1 MTAAGAAAIVFD
13 KEGRVLLVREGYG
26 RHRWSLPGG
35 RMEEA
40 ELPHETAVREAR
52 EETGLDVWP
61 IDIVGL
67 YRFHGERE
75 FDVYAFRCG
84 ADGADGAAAADGNEI
99 AEIAWADPSALP
111 APMTNLVASAVPDA
125 AAGNRGLVRRVEWK
139 PIRHASL
146 SPVTA

>member
-1 MTAAGAAAIVFD
+1 VATAGAAAIVFD
-13 KEGRVLLVREGYG
+13 NEGRVLLVREGYG

-35 RMEEA
+35 RMDEA

-61 IDIVGL
+61 IEIVGL

-84 ADGADGAAAADGNEI
+84 ADGAAVADGNEI

-111 APMTNLVASAVPDA
+111 TPMTNLVASAVPDA

-139 PIRHASL
+139 PMRHESL
-146 SPVTA
+146 APVTA